1 MVQSVHAFSEK
12 VALITGGENAF
23 GRAVAM
29 QLALLGCYVIVGFSG
44 NDEQNERALSELK
57 NIGTLA
63 HSFESDISNADGA
76 KNLIDEVENLY
87 GRLDLLVNCARYF
100 PEFEFGETF
109 ETQFDEAVNNSF
121 RSAFFVTQFAVNL
134 MKQRPKAKIVN
145 LISACDTPETEQNI
159 LFSASQN
166 ALAGFT
172 KSLALNLPKNFRVN
186 AVAVSEKQKQAENL
200 DAELFRIK
208 TGISED
214 DVARVIVY
222 LLSSEAI
229 TINGQILTVE

>member
-1 MVQSVHAFSEK
+1 MNSTHAFSEK

-23 GRAVAM
+23 GRGVAM
-29 QLALLGCYVIVGFSG
+29 QLALLGCYVIVGFSSK
-44 NDEQNERALSELK
+44 DEQNERALSELK

-63 HSFESDISNADGA
+63 HSFQSDISNAKGA
-76 KNLIDEVENLY
+76 KNIVDEIEKLY
-87 GRLDLLVNCARYF
+87 GRLDLLVNCARF
-100 PEFEFGETF
+100 IPEFEFGETA
-109 ETQFDEAVNNSF
+109 ENQFDDVINNSF
-121 RSAFFVTQFAVNL
+121 KSAFFVTQFAVNL
-134 MKQRPKAKIVN
+134 MKQRPKPKIVN

-172 KSLALNLPKNFRVN
+172 KSLSKNLPKNFRVN
-186 AVAVSEKQKQAENL
+186 AVAVSEKQNQAENL
-200 DAELFRIK
+200 DAELFRVK

-222 LLSSEAI
+222 LLSSESI
-229 TINGQILTVE
+229 TINGQILTVS